1 MYSQH
6 FKLNCRAFAMAP
18 GSQFF
23 VPNDEVNDAVTQLQN
38 VLLSRDAVAVISG
51 GPGVGKTSILEHARS
66 GICDDAVIAWADL
79 RQAEPEQLF
88 DLLILSL
95 GGEPAGG
102 DSALAWHRLQDLIQK
117 HNCDGHQV
125 TAAVDVSNITA
136 ERAKRLLRL
145 MHMTGEPAGQLNLV
159 LLGPHTLHKLLNVP
173 GLIHLR
179 QRLVFRHRVRPLTEA
194 ETAAY
199 LADRIQAAGGDVS
212 KMLGS
217 DVPGLVHRY
226 VAGVPRLV
234 NTLIE
239 VSLTEAANRKLPQL
253 GGDIVQQVARTLG
266 WKSMSHGKKAAA
278 TKTPAAAPTVTR
290 KKAPSPLELA
300 AQANAPTEQSQAT
313 TAIPK
318 EKSELTAALLASDM
332 QLDEASNQDKK
343 QKTPE
348 SEKQSGVPEMSADD
362 PGATGMLRLEDLDE
376 RFAESIFSPDQA

>member
-6 FKLNCRAFAMAP
+6 FKLNCRAFAAAP

-23 VPNDEVNDAVTQLQN
+23 VPNDEVNDAVTRLQD
-38 VLLSRDAVAVISG
+38 VLLSRDAVAIISG
-51 GPGVGKTSILEHARS
+51 GPGVGKTAILEHARS

-88 DLLILSL
+88 DLLILNL
-95 GGEPAGG
+95 GGDTTGG
-102 DSALAWHRLQDLIQK
+102 DSALAWHRLHGLIQK
-117 HNCDGHQV
+117 HNADGRQV

-145 MHMTGEPAGQLNLV
+145 MHMTGEPTGQLNLV

-199 LADRIQAAGGDVS
+199 LADRIQAAGGDAS
-212 KMLGS
+212 KILGS
-217 DVPGLVHRY
+217 DVAGLVHRY

-239 VSLTEAANRKLPQL
+239 ASLTEAANRKLPQL
-253 GGDIVQQVARTLG
+253 DGEIVQQVARTLG
-266 WKSMSHGKKAAA
+266 WKSMGNRKAAA
-278 TKTPAAAPTVTR
+278 SKNAPAAAPTATR

-300 AQANAPTEQSQAT
+300 AQHNAPAEEPQANT
-313 TAIPK
+313 TPK
-318 EKSELTAALLASDM
+318 
-332 QLDEASNQDKK
+332 
-343 QKTPE
+343 
-348 SEKQSGVPEMSADD
+348 
-362 PGATGMLRLEDLDE
+362 
-376 RFAESIFSPDQA
+376 